1 MQPPA
6 RQQSQHRPGHRTRDR
21 RKGKEGREWRG
32 KEERPENDSIRAP
45 PSLRPRYSQR
55 PGAPAILPAVPAY
68 TDRGQPR
75 RAPEDREI
83 NSAFVEYAELPL
95 TNAAHAIP
103 GGGKA
108 RGILYILSATA
119 TAKNPP
125 CTPFST
131 PLNFSPTQNPYITPL
146 VIVLIFGFMIF
157 RLRTR
162 FLHVDHR
169 TFLWI
174 SDFPA
179 FILTGGFG
187 KEIAVDYRTESLSYP
202 YKE

>member
-1 MQPPA
+1 L
-6 RQQSQHRPGHRTRDR
+6 
-21 RKGKEGREWRG
+21 
-32 KEERPENDSIRAP
+32 NDP
-45 PSLRPRYSQR
+45 
-55 PGAPAILPAVPAY
+55 APAKI
-68 TDRGQPR
+68 
-75 RAPEDREI
+75 
-83 NSAFVEYAELPL
+83 
-95 TNAAHAIP
+95 
-103 GGGKA
+103 
-108 RGILYILSATA
+108 
-119 TAKNPP
+119 PP
-125 CTPFST
+125 CTHFST

>member
-1 MQPPA
+1 
-6 RQQSQHRPGHRTRDR
+6 
-21 RKGKEGREWRG
+21 
-32 KEERPENDSIRAP
+32 
-45 PSLRPRYSQR
+45 
-55 PGAPAILPAVPAY
+55 
-68 TDRGQPR
+68 
-75 RAPEDREI
+75 
-83 NSAFVEYAELPL
+83 
-95 TNAAHAIP
+95 
-103 GGGKA
+103 
-108 RGILYILSATA
+108 LSATA

-125 CTPFST
+125 CTLFST